1 MKKFLSLVSIMSVSW
16 SINAT
21 TINASDLAASD
32 TQIVAVD
39 QVVPNYPNAQLLDKR
54 SGNVTL
60 AYDLNK
66 QGEPINI
73 SVVENSG
80 PKQFVHTSMKALKK
94 SRFQPIQL
102 DSETV
107 AVQGLLLQYD
117 YNFESDTDTSITDLI
132 ALSR

>member
-1 MKKFLSLVSIMSVSW
+1 MKKFLSLVSIISVSW